1 MPRPVE
7 DPRRFQQWITPTVSS
22 FGKVHMK
29 DPFHDNYVDTISK
42 RVIWS
47 NPYGDIN
54 STRTVRER
62 DPIYDPDYTDFR
74 YDEMTGTRYGSH
86 ACPIG
91 EVSKPGEYRFTDKR
105 FYQTNG
111 YNNRQQNELNLFAPD
126 GDLTM
131 ITKDRAGLDDRGI
144 IEPASQWNRYGKT
157 RLRPMVAPG
166 FRSTRL

>member
-1 MPRPVE
+1 
-7 DPRRFQQWITPTVSS
+7 
-22 FGKVHMK
+22 MK

-62 DPIYDPDYTDFR
+62 DRFTILITR

-91 EVSKPGEYRFTDKR
+91 EVSKPGEYRFTDKC

-157 RLRPMVAPG
+157 AYAPWWRPVFVARAYILHTYTHPQIMEAKG
-166 FRSTRL
+166 ESRRVSMR